1 MCSPSFNADRGPSLA
16 AGNIGIDGRD
26 SPSHADIPGVE
37 QFILHHGDLLGPY
50 AAWFIQSLWAQATQ
64 NAYQDSLQLIHYAHR
79 YTPQRL
85 ENACE
90 RALLY
95 HLDGLTAIRF
105 IFAEDLDRLPPRSD
119 AEFTG
124 QLRFPFANS

>member
-1 MCSPSFNADRGPSLA
+1 MCSPSSSADRGRCLA
-16 AGNIGIDGRD
+16 AGSIGIDGQS
-26 SPSHADIPGVE
+26 SPSHSDLPGVE
-37 QFILHHGDLLGPY
+37 QFILHHGARMGPW
-50 AAWFIQSLWAQATQ
+50 AKSFIRTLWAQAAQ
-64 NAYQDSLQLIHYAHR
+64 NAYQDSLQLLSYTHR

-95 HLDGLTAIRF
+95 HLEGLWAIRF

-119 AEFTG
+119 AELTG
-124 QLRFPFANS
+124 QLRFAFADS